1 MKNYILLVI
10 AIVLDLL
17 IGDPITPIH
26 PVRLI
31 GNLIKKIENLLYT
44 RNLSKRVS
52 GFISAGISLG
62 TVMGIF
68 FVLYQI
74 AGFIPYGK
82 EVFSVLIF
90 YSTIAIKD
98 LAAHGMRV
106 KRALDKGDILLARK
120 SAGMILSRDIDELST
135 DKIITGTVESMSEN
149 SSDSIIAPIFWGLI
163 LGPAGALAYRVIN
176 TMDAMWGYRNER
188 FTNFGRAA
196 ALLDDAVN
204 FLPARLTGVL
214 ICFSS
219 VVTAGLVSGYKA
231 GLGSGLNAGL
241 GSGYKAGNPLATWR
255 IMIRDHS
262 KTASPNAGYPE
273 AAMAGAL
280 GIQLGGEASYFGDII
295 EKPLIGDKLR
305 KPEAGDISKSLRI
318 IAVSV
323 VLFLLV
329 AGVIAVK

>member
-17 IGDPITPIH
+17 IGDPNTPIH

-31 GNLIKKIENLLYT
+31 GNLIKKIEILLYT
-44 RNLSKRVS
+44 RNLSKKVS
-52 GFISAGISLG
+52 GSIGVGISLG

-68 FVLYQI
+68 FVMYQI
-74 AGFIPYGK
+74 TGFFPYGK
-82 EVFSVLIF
+82 EAFSVLVF

-98 LAAHGMRV
+98 LAVHGIRV
-106 KRALDKGDILLARK
+106 KKTLDMHDIQQARK
-120 SAGMILSRDIDELST
+120 SAGMLLSRDVDDLSEE
-135 DKIITGTVESMSEN
+135 KIITGTVESMSEN

-176 TMDAMWGYRNER
+176 TMDAMWGYKNER
-188 FTNFGRAA
+188 FIDFGKTAA
-196 ALLDDAVN
+196 ILDDVMN

-214 ICFSS
+214 IC
-219 VVTAGLVSGYKA
+219 LVSGFNTVF
-231 GLGSGLNAGL
+231 GSGLNAEL
-241 GSGYKAGNPLATWR
+241 EPGSNVRNPLSTAWR
-255 IMIRDHS
+255 IMVRDHN

-280 GIQLGGEASYFGDII
+280 GIQLGGEASYFGEIVN
-295 EKPLIGDKLR
+295 KRTIGDDRR

-318 IAVSV
+318 ILISV
-323 VLFLLV
+323 LLFLLT
-329 AGVIAVK
+329 AGFIVIH

>member
-52 GFISAGISLG
+52 GFIGAGISLG

-219 VVTAGLVSGYKA
+219 VVTAGLVSGF
-231 GLGSGLNAGL
+231 N
-241 GSGYKAGNPLATWR
+241 AGNPLATWR

>member
-1 MKNYILLVI
+1 MKNYILLII
-10 AIVLDLL
+10 AIALDLI
-17 IGDPITPIH
+17 IGDPVTPIH

-31 GNLIKKIENLLYT
+31 GNLINKIENLLYN

-52 GFISAGISLG
+52 GFIGAGISLG

-68 FVLYQI
+68 FVMYQI

-98 LAAHGMRV
+98 LALHGMTV

-120 SAGMILSRDIDELST
+120 SAGMILSRDIDGLSK
-135 DKIITGTVESMSEN
+135 DKIITGTVESISEN
-149 SSDSIIAPIFWGLI
+149 SSDSIIAPVFWGLI
-163 LGPAGALAYRVIN
+163 LGPIGALAYRVIN
-176 TMDAMWGYRNER
+176 TLDAMWGYKNER
-188 FTNFGRAA
+188 FLDFGRTA

-204 FLPARLTGVL
+204 FLPARLTGMF
-214 ICFSS
+214 IC
-219 VVTAGLVSGYKA
+219 LVSGFTA
-231 GLGSGLNAGL
+231 VLGSGLN
-241 GSGYKAGNPLATWR
+241 AGNPLATWR

-280 GIQLGGEASYFGDII
+280 GIHLGGEASYFGKIVS
-295 EKPLIGDKLR
+295 KPTIGDNKR
-305 KPEAGDISKSLRI
+305 EPKNDDISKSLI
-318 IAVSV
+318 IVAESV
-323 VLFLLV
+323 VLFLFV
-329 AGVIAVK
+329 AGVIIVK